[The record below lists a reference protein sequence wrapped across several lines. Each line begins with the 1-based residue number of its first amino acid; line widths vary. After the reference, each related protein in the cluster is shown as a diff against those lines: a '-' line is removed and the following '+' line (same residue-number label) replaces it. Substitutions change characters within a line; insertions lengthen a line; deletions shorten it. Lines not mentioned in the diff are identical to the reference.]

1 MISHDI
7 IIRLQMFEDS
17 VLKQQPYHD
26 KVINEGRGLMESAHP
41 RAEPVLSGQLQ
52 QLEHKWKQLRGKIS
66 SRSEALTSS
75 LIEITGLQDS
85 IDELSE
91 WVGVAEN
98 EMGVAEGLPI
108 GDEPEGVELQLNQHE
123 VRPH

>member
-1 MISHDI
+1 
-7 IIRLQMFEDS
+7 MFEDS
-17 VLKQQPYHD
+17 VLSQQPYQD
-26 KVINEGRGLMESAHP
+26 KVINEGCGLRELAHP

-98 EMGVAEGLPI
+98 EMGEAEGLPI

-123 VRPH
+123 VRPPPLWLIN